1 MQFSL
6 AMLFSLAGPCHHAVQ
21 AFLPSPEALGSVI
34 RLPGMEPF
42 GMGPPGM
49 SPLGSRVPLLKIFAQ
64 QAGHQNFHWR
74 VPADALNFELFVKS
88 RGYAYI

>member
-34 RLPGMEPF
+34 RLPGMENLF
-42 GMGPPGM
+42 GG
-49 SPLGSRVPLLKIFAQ
+49 LLKNRLMQFGTTEKRRSASC
-64 QAGHQNFHWR
+64 
-74 VPADALNFELFVKS
+74 E
-88 RGYAYI
+88 